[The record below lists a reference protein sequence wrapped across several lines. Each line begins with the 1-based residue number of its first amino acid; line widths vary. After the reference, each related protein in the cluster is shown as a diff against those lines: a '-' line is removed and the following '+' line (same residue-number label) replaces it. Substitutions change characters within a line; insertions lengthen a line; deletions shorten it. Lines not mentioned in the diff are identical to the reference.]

1 MGQGQRGTEQDA
13 ELSGGEGGR
22 RILDDALEDGGTRL
36 LQLFLAG
43 AFGLVFLLSPLFF
56 LSALLLF
63 LVCLALLFVAALTPE
78 CKRT

>member
-1 MGQGQRGTEQDA
+1 
-13 ELSGGEGGR
+13 LSGGEGGR

-36 LQLFLAG
+36 LRLFLAG

-56 LSALLLF
+56 LSALLGSALLLF